1 MTIMKIDMPQV
12 GESVTEAVIGKW
24 LISPGDSVRKYDPI
38 VEVITDKVNM
48 EVPSPADGTISALL
62 VSEGDTVA
70 MGSPIADM
78 EVAADVASPA
88 SSEPSSSD
96 TADITNTAPKVQSAT
111 RIGTMIT
118 GANVGPTGGEFQDTS
133 LEVAPTTTPTD
144 DTQTDANQNTRRL
157 DRRERNRR
165 YSPVVRRLAEQ
176 HGIDLDQ
183 IKGSGRGGRISKR
196 DVEQYLVSQ
205 DKDAATKDQ
214 LIEPDPIRR
223 IIADNMSRSFREI
236 PHAWGAIEVD
246 VSQLVQFRNSQLQKV
261 QAETG
266 NRLTYLP
273 IILHHLAQTLR
284 QHPRLNSSW
293 IENKIL
299 LKHNINIGVAVAA
312 KQGLVVPVLRNADT
326 LSMNDTVSEMSRL
339 ITAARENKLTVQDIQ
354 NGTFTLNNTGALG
367 SIWGGAIINHPQA
380 AIMTTEAIVKRPTVI
395 HTPQGEDAIAIRSMM
410 NLCISFDHR
419 IIDGAEAMAFLQD
432 VKQKLESIASEE
444 HHL

>member
-1 MTIMKIDMPQV
+1 MPQV

-70 MGSPIADM
+70 MGSPIAEM
-78 EVAADVASPA
+78 EVKADLASPA
-88 SSEPSSSD
+88 SSDPSSSD
-96 TADITNTAPKVQSAT
+96 TADITNTDPKVQSAT

-144 DTQTDANQNTRRL
+144 DTQTDANQNPRRL

-196 DVEQYLVSQ
+196 DVEQYLASQ
-205 DKDAATKDQ
+205 DKDAATQDQ

-312 KQGLVVPVLRNADT
+312 KQGLVVPVLRNVDT

-339 ITAARENKLTVQDIQ
+339 ITAARENKLTVQDVQ

-380 AIMTTEAIVKRPTVI
+380 AIMTTEAIVKRPKVI

>member
-24 LISPGDSVRKYDPI
+24 LISPGDSIRKYDPI

-48 EVPSPADGTISALL
+48 EVPSPNHGTISALL
-62 VSEGDTVA
+62 VNEGDTVA
-70 MGSPIADM
+70 MGTPIAEM
-78 EVAADVASPA
+78 EVTADVASPA

-96 TADITNTAPKVQSAT
+96 TDDTTNTVPKVQSAT

-133 LEVAPTTTPTD
+133 LDVAPTTTPTD
-144 DTQTDANQNTRRL
+144 DSQNDANQSPRTL
-157 DRRERNRR
+157 DRRERNRK
-165 YSPVVRRLAEQ
+165 YSPVVRRLAQQ

-196 DVEQYLVSQ
+196 DVEQYLASQ
-205 DKDAATKDQ
+205 DKDAETKDQ

-223 IIADNMSRSFREI
+223 IIADNMTRSFREI

-246 VSQLVQFRNSQLQKV
+246 VSQLVHFRNSQLHKV
-261 QAETG
+261 QAATG
-266 NRLTYLP
+266 KRLTYLP
-273 IILHHLAQTLR
+273 IILHHIAQTLR
-284 QHPRLNSSW
+284 QHPRINSSW
-293 IENKIL
+293 TDNKIL
-299 LKHNINIGVAVAA
+299 LKHNINIGIAVAA
-312 KQGLVVPVLRNADT
+312 KQGLVVPTLRNADA
-326 LSMNDTVSEMSRL
+326 LGLNDTVSEMARL
-339 ITAARENKLTVQDIQ
+339 ITAARENKLTIQDVQD
-354 NGTFTLNNTGALG
+354 GTFTLNNTGALG

-380 AIMTTEAIVKRPTVI
+380 AIITTEAIVKRPVVV
-395 HTPQGEDAIAIRSMM
+395 HTPQDEDAIAIRPIM

-432 VKQKLESIASEE
+432 IKQRLESISTQEQ
-444 HHL
+444 HL